1 MTNIT
6 NNFKLNV
13 VVYYLILAFPLTY
26 VTGSFLPNLIITSII
41 LLFIYEIFKKKLKI
55 LDIKIFSFFLFF
67 WIILVLSSFWA
78 PNFEKAFISG
88 FGYIRFLILPFAMIY
103 FINDIKKFYLDI
115 SFVIFVII
123 VLLGIDI
130 IYQNYFGT
138 DLLGYKSAING
149 TRNSGFFGEE
159 LIAGGFVAKL
169 FFISLIFLIKKK
181 SFYLIIYSLF
191 VILVVFLS
199 GERMSFLYLLLGL
212 FMLPLIFNLKK
223 KIIYFLSLLIFIV
236 LIFNIHEKN
245 KERMYN
251 NFIEIIKYGS
261 YGENG
266 EYYKTEKN
274 NFYIINSGWGAHWLA
289 AINIFLDS
297 PFTGKGLRS
306 FRYICSEKKYE
317 TISENDENRCSTHPH
332 NYYLEIAADLGI
344 LGLAFLVLFI
354 FFCSIIVLKN
364 KKNDEF
370 LMIKIINLTI
380 LFWPIATTGSIFSS
394 YYGSFFWFLLSITI
408 IQGLKKEL
416 KV

>member
-1 MTNIT
+1 MTNII
-6 NNFKLNV
+6 NNFKLNI
-13 VVYYLILAFPLTY
+13 VVYYLILAFPLAY
-26 VTGSFLPNLIITSII
+26 VTGSFLPDLIITSIM

-55 LDIKIFSFFLFF
+55 LDNKIFGFFLIF
-67 WIILVLSSFWA
+67 WIIIVLSSFWA

-88 FGYIRFLILPFAMIY
+88 IGYIRFLILPFAMIY
-103 FINDIKKFYLDI
+103 FISDIKKFYLDL
-115 SFVIFVII
+115 SHVIFIII

-130 IYQNYFGT
+130 IYQNHFGT

-169 FFISLIFLIKKK
+169 FFISIIFLIKKK

-191 VILVVFLS
+191 VVLVVFLS

-212 FMLPLIFNLKK
+212 FMLPINFNLKK

-251 NFIEIIKYGS
+251 NFFEIIKYGS
-261 YGENG
+261 YNDKGK
-266 EYYKTEKN
+266 YYKTEKN

-289 AINIFLDS
+289 AKNIFLDS
-297 PFTGKGLRS
+297 PIIGKGLRS
-306 FRYICSEKKYE
+306 FRYICHEKKYE
-317 TISENDENRCSTHPH
+317 TISESDENRCSTHPH
-332 NYYLEIAADLGI
+332 NYYLEIAVDLGV
-344 LGLAFLVLFI
+344 LGLAFLVLLI
-354 FFCSIIVLKN
+354 FFCSIIILKN

-370 LMIKIINLTI
+370 LNIKIINLTI

>member
-1 MTNIT
+1 MTNII
-6 NNFKLNV
+6 NNFKLNII
-13 VVYYLILAFPLTY
+13 VYYLVLAFPLTY

-41 LLFIYEIFKKKLKI
+41 LLYIYEIFKKKLKI
-55 LDIKIFSFFLFF
+55 INIKIFNFFLIF

-78 PNFEKAFISG
+78 PNFEKAIISG
-88 FGYIRFLILPFAMIY
+88 IGYIRFLILPFAMIY
-103 FINDIKKFYLDI
+103 FINDVKKFYLDI
-115 SFVIFVII
+115 SFVIFIII
-123 VLLGIDI
+123 VVLGIDI
-130 IYQNYFGT
+130 IYQNHFGT
-138 DLLGYKSAING
+138 DLFGYKNAMDG

-169 FFISLIFLIKKK
+169 FFISSIFLVKKK
-181 SFYLIIYSLF
+181 PFYLIVYSLF
-191 VILVVFLS
+191 VVLVVFLS

-212 FMLPLIFNLKK
+212 FMLPLFFNFKK
-223 KIIYFLSLLIFIV
+223 KIIYFLSLLIFMV
-236 LIFNIHEKN
+236 VIFNTHEKN

-251 NFIEIIKYGS
+251 NFIEVIKYGA
-261 YGENG
+261 YNEEGK
-266 EYYKTEKN
+266 YYKTEKN
-274 NFYIINSGWGAHWLA
+274 NLYIFNSGWGAHWLA
-289 AINIFLDS
+289 AKNIFLDS
-297 PFTGKGLRS
+297 PITGKGLRS
-306 FRYICSEKKYE
+306 FRYICSDKKYK

-354 FFCSIIVLKN
+354 VFCSIIILKN
-364 KKNDEF
+364 KKDDEF
-370 LMIKIINLTI
+370 LIIKIINLII